1 MATSMDAE
9 ARRALAT
16 KHGMCEVARD
26 WDGAL
31 ATMVPEP
38 FYVMH
43 PWGLHISGRDAIVE
57 MWSRFFTPEGA
68 IYPFSGKGTVPG
80 SHTMREYFGDDTY
93 MQVTQSTGLLD
104 DGSTQQ
110 KNQIV
115 EFVFE
120 GDLVLSETLWA
131 SRYLVPYLDEV
142 FDESFRAMPGVVE
155 L

>member
-1 MATSMDAE
+1 MATSMDAD
-9 ARRALAT
+9 ARRALAL

-31 ATMVPEP
+31 ATMVPDP

-43 PWGLHISGRDAIVE
+43 PWGLHVSGSEAIVE
-57 MWSRFFTPEGA
+57 MWSRFFPPDGA
-68 IYPFSGKGTVPG
+68 IFPFSGKGTVPG
-80 SHTMREYFGDDTY
+80 SHSMREYFGDDTL
-93 MQVTQSTGLLD
+93 MQVTQATAIQP
-104 DGSTQQ
+104 DGSTHQ

-120 GDLVLSETLWA
+120 GDLVRSETLWA
-131 SRYLVPYLDEV
+131 SRILATYLDEV

>member
-1 MATSMDAE
+1 MATSLDAE

-16 KHGMCEVARD
+16 KHGMCEVERD

-43 PWGLHISGRDAIVE
+43 PWGLHISGREAIVE
-57 MWSRFFTPEGA
+57 MWSRFFTADGA
-68 IYPFSGKGTVPG
+68 IYPFSSKGSVPG
-80 SHTMREYFGDDTY
+80 SHSMREYFGDDTY
-93 MQVTQSTGLLD
+93 MQVTQSMALFD

-131 SRYLVPYLDEV
+131 SRFLVPYLDEV
-142 FDESFRAMPGVVE
+142 FDESFRALPGVVE